1 MSIKGQQQFSI
12 QLLQIFDGVLI
23 WLSFGI
29 ADFTRSPIR
38 LLLGMNTSDDGGL
51 SEMMWAVY
59 VMVPLTPLVLEKFG
73 FYKRPISMRKAQRF
87 YRLFQGML
95 VVGLIIGMMAIFG
108 QMGGARRLVLA
119 FGVIY
124 SFTLIFIRSSC
135 SSRIAKVRAKQ
146 DGYKDAVVLAGSEEE
161 TSAFLADVDP
171 EVLETWRVVAHFD
184 LEKATIVDLDQ
195 LIKRE
200 SVSRVIFLAG
210 HAEFDRVSRAVETC
224 EVQGVEAW
232 IGASFLQTQV
242 ARPSFDVVGGQPM
255 LVFRSTPELS
265 WQLFAK
271 KVMDITGAVVV
282 LLLTMPIW
290 IFVAIMI
297 RVKSPGAPVLF
308 TQQRSGLYGKP
319 FCIYKFRTMV
329 PNAEALLDEVKEEHG
344 NEVDGPAFKLKT
356 DPRIFPFGH
365 FLRKYSIDELPQL
378 VNVIFGDMSLVGPR
392 LLPLHEIDAIVNS
405 AHRRRLSMKPG
416 ITCLW
421 QIGGRSDI
429 TDFDQWV
436 KLDVAYIDKW
446 SIWEDVKILFKTIP
460 AVLFSKGAR

>member
-12 QLLQIFDGVLI
+12 QLLQLFDGLLI

-38 LLLGMNTSDDGGL
+38 LALGMSVSDDGGL

-73 FYKRPISMRKAQRF
+73 FYTRPLSTRRAQRF

-119 FGVIY
+119 FGMIY
-124 SFTLIFIRSSC
+124 SFTLIFIRSSS
-135 SSRIAKVRAKQ
+135 SSRIAKVRAKK
-146 DGYKDAVVLAGSEEE
+146 DGYRDAVVLAGSEVE

-171 EVLETWRVVAHFD
+171 EVLETWCVVAHFD
-184 LEKATIVDLDQ
+184 LAKATVVDLDQ

-242 ARPSFDVVGGQPM
+242 ARPSFDEVGGQPM

-271 KVMDITGAVVV
+271 KVMDISGAISV
-282 LLLTMPIW
+282 LIFTTPIW
-290 IFVAIMI
+290 VFAAIMI

-308 TQQRSGLYGKP
+308 KQQRSGLYGKP

-356 DPRIFPFGH
+356 DPRIFSFGH

-378 VNVIFGDMSLVGPR
+378 VNVILGDMSLVGPR
-392 LLPLHEIDAIVNS
+392 PLPLHEVEAIVNS

-436 KLDVAYIDKW
+436 KLDVAYIDRW